1 MSLPAKAQVFR
12 RTEGDLPR
20 TIKSALEPVPAPNDL
35 GARDV
40 LIKIRAV
47 SLNFRD
53 VGMLNGRYPAEV
65 EDKGIPCSDCAAEVV
80 AVGSAVE
87 SFIVGDMVS
96 PIFDL
101 SNFTGLEEEPSNALG
116 GTTAGVLR
124 EYAVFED
131 KLLVHLPKHLSWE
144 EGATLSCAGLTAWT
158 SLNGFQTKRK
168 DPAVLVQGTGGVSLF
183 ALMLCIAKGWKVI
196 VTSSSDEKLEAI
208 KKLGPDIHGINY
220 KTTSSQKEDVLQITD
235 GKGVDVVINNTGPSS
250 IPDDIE
256 LLRQRGGTISL
267 VGFLDGYGSG
277 WEPSA
282 LLGLMGKTAKIQG
295 IATGS
300 KLEYESMNKFIEEKQ
315 MSLTPIID
323 KVFSFEE
330 SEAAFHYLYS
340 GKHSGK
346 VVIKI

>member
-1 MSLPAKAQVFR
+1 MKAQVFR
-12 RTEGDLPR
+12 RTDGDLPR
-20 TIKSALEPVPAPNDL
+20 TIKSALEPVPVPSDL

-40 LIKIRAV
+40 LIKIHAV

-80 AVGSAVE
+80 AVGSVVQG
-87 SFIVGDMVS
+87 FTIGDMVA
-96 PIFDL
+96 PIFDVN
-101 SNFTGLEEEPSNALG
+101 NFTGLEEEPSNALG
-116 GTTAGVLR
+116 GTTDGVLR
-124 EYAVFED
+124 EYAVFEA
-131 KLLVHLPKHLSWE
+131 KLLIHLPKHLSWE
-144 EGATLSCAGLTAWT
+144 ECATLSCAGLTTWT
-158 SLNGFQTKRK
+158 SLNGLQTKRK
-168 DPAVLVQGTGGVSLF
+168 DPAILVQGTGGVSMF

-208 KKLGPDIHGINY
+208 QRLGLDVHGINY
-220 KTTSSQKEDVLQITD
+220 KTTLSQKEDVLRITD

-250 IPDDIE
+250 IPDEIDF
-256 LLRQRGGTISL
+256 LRQRGGTISL
-267 VGFLDGYGSG
+267 VGFLDGYGRG

-300 KLEYESMNKFIEEKQ
+300 KLEYESMNRFIEETQ

-323 KVFSFEE
+323 KIFPFEE
-330 SEAAFHYLYS
+330 SEAAFNYLYS